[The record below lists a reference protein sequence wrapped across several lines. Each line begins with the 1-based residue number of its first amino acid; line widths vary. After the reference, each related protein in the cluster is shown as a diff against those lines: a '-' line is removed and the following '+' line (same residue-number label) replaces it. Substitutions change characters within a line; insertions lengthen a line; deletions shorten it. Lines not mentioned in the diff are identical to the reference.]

1 MKRFVKIG
9 LCALALCACE
19 AIKPTDFLSFP
30 RGERNPSDDHP
41 YTEEEPVVPG
51 EELPVL
57 PKNKDLYLC
66 AVINSAE
73 GGKQLALYKNGSR
86 TLLLDCTIE
95 NRISEDPDTHFLID
109 SLLFTTYKAE
119 GKTYIKRNGESYIE
133 FRPEAFVQDML
144 QLDGEIWTMDLPMEE
159 SGFRVRKNGET
170 VFSKKDGR
178 PSDFYLDE
186 NNVCFSYSCQIADRK
201 LIYLVKNE
209 VEIQVSSIS
218 GGQVLAARLIGGKLW
233 TMERIG
239 EQYRLSDGEQFFPY
253 FMPAGFSFL
262 NAEIL
267 PLDDGSCMSILNM
280 KSNYSEMCADLIC
293 RGDKSTLTGSGIA
306 SYYYT
311 EQSPERGI
319 CLSKDAQALYI
330 SSLFEKE
337 EYKLEGPRM
346 LNRRCAVQQDGKL
359 YAALSYKDET
369 LPPFIWNEGE
379 KMVYNIDG
387 QFSAISFALPK

>member
-9 LCALALCACE
+9 LCVLALCACE
-19 AIKPTDFLSFP
+19 AIKPTAFLSFP

-144 QLDGEIWTMDLPMEE
+144 QLDGQIWTMDLPMEE
-159 SGFRVRKNGET
+159 SGFRVRKNG
-170 VFSKKDGR
+170 VAVCSKKDGT
-178 PSDFYLDE
+178 PSDFDMDE
-186 NNVCFSYSCQIADRK
+186 NTV
-201 LIYLVKNE
+201 
-209 VEIQVSSIS
+209 
-218 GGQVLAARLIGGKLW
+218 
-233 TMERIG
+233 
-239 EQYRLSDGEQFFPY
+239 
-253 FMPAGFSFL
+253 
-262 NAEIL
+262 
-267 PLDDGSCMSILNM
+267 
-280 KSNYSEMCADLIC
+280 
-293 RGDKSTLTGSGIA
+293 
-306 SYYYT
+306 
-311 EQSPERGI
+311 
-319 CLSKDAQALYI
+319 
-330 SSLFEKE
+330 
-337 EYKLEGPRM
+337 
-346 LNRRCAVQQDGKL
+346 
-359 YAALSYKDET
+359 
-369 LPPFIWNEGE
+369 
-379 KMVYNIDG
+379 
-387 QFSAISFALPK
+387 